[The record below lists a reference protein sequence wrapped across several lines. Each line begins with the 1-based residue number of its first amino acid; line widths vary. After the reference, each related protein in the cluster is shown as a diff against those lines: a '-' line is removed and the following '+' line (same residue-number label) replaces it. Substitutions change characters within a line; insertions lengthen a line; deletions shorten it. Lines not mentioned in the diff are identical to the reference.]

1 MSTFGVFKWCE
12 MSSKA
17 TWTLQKDDS
26 SVDEFTDIRRKVG
39 NQVIRAYLLD
49 PVLGSN
55 KVERTNGRLRGPKNE
70 FKDFAKFLIL
80 RVSIDGSPTKFLAE
94 AGVYE
99 NLRIVGVDSSSL
111 AERDSE
117 YLIKLFTDA
126 LEDLDSF
133 ETTLFLSDDSMV
145 R

>member
-1 MSTFGVFKWCE
+1 MST
-12 MSSKA
+12 
-17 TWTLQKDDS
+17 TWKLHWDDS
-26 SVDEFTDIRRKVG
+26 SIDEFTDIRRKVG

-55 KVERTNGRLRGPKNE
+55 KIERMNGKLRGPKNE

-80 RVSIDGSPTKFLAE
+80 SVSIDGSSTRFLAE

-99 NLRIVGVDSSSL
+99 NLRIVAVDSDKI
-111 AERDSE
+111 AERE
-117 YLIKLFTDA
+117 TEELIQLFTEA
-126 LEDLDSF
+126 LADLESYN
-133 ETTLFLSDDSMV
+133 TTLILSNDSMV

>member
-1 MSTFGVFKWCE
+1 

-17 TWTLQKDDS
+17 TWKLQKDDS
-26 SVDEFTDIRRKVG
+26 PIDEFTDIRRKVG

-49 PVLGSN
+49 TVVDRGSIDR
-55 KVERTNGRLRGPKNE
+55 VPGRLRGPKNE

-80 RVSIDGSPTKFLAE
+80 QLSVDGSSVRFLAE

-99 NLRIVGVDSSSL
+99 NLRIVAVDSNDF
-111 AERDSE
+111 AKRDSKD
-117 YLIKLFTDA
+117 LIRIFTDA
-126 LEDLDSF
+126 LDKPEQYNTKLV
-133 ETTLFLSDDSMV
+133 LSDDSKV

>member
-1 MSTFGVFKWCE
+1 
-12 MSSKA
+12 MSSRA
-17 TWTLQKDDS
+17 TWTLHRDDS
-26 SVDEFTDIRRKVG
+26 SVDEFNDIRRKVG
-39 NQVIRAYLLD
+39 NQIIRAYLLD
-49 PVLGSN
+49 PVIGSN
-55 KVERTNGRLRGPKNE
+55 KIERMNGKLRGPKNE

-80 RVSIDGSPTKFLAE
+80 RLSVDGSSARFLAE

-117 YLIKLFTDA
+117 ELIKLFTDA
-126 LEDLDSF
+126 LEDVDSF
-133 ETTLFLSDDSMV
+133 DTTLVLSEDSLV

>member
-1 MSTFGVFKWCE
+1 
-12 MSSKA
+12 MSSGA
-17 TWTLQKDDS
+17 TWKLQKDDS
-26 SVDEFTDIRRKVG
+26 TIYEFSDIRRKVG

-49 PVLGSN
+49 TIVESN
-55 KVERTNGRLRGPKNE
+55 RIERVPGRLRGPKNE

-80 RVSIDGSPTKFLAE
+80 QLSIDGSSARFLAE

-99 NLRIVGVDSSSL
+99 NLRIVAVDSNNL

-117 YLIKLFTDA
+117 DLIRIFTDA
-126 LEDLDSF
+126 LENPEPYNTKLVLSHDSK
-133 ETTLFLSDDSMV
+133 V